1 VKRSGQI
8 VLLPFPFTDL
18 SSAKLRPALLIRKVS
33 MNFDDWLV
41 CMISSQL
48 HMRDEA
54 IDDLIQPND
63 PDFSES
69 GLKVSSIFRLSRI
82 AVIDGAFC

>member
-1 VKRSGQI
+1 MKRSGQI

-54 IDDLIQPND
+54 IDDLIQQND
-63 PDFSES
+63 PDFRKADSKFLAFS
-69 GLKVSSIFRLSRI
+69 DFPAPQSST
-82 AVIDGAFC
+82 GAFC